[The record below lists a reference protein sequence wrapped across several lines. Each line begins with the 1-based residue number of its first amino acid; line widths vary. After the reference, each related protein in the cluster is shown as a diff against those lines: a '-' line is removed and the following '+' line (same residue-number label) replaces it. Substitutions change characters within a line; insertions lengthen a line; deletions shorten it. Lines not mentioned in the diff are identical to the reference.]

1 MSQKLVLHKF
11 KAAAT
16 VKMEPF
22 EKIFCSFCFFSFTFS
37 FFIPHIT
44 YLTTTDKT
52 TLLMTQEE
60 SFRVVNFTHSFW
72 YSIISGQK
80 IFRFRK

>member
-22 EKIFCSFCFFSFTFS
+22 ETISCSFGFLSFTFS

-44 YLTTTDKT
+44 YLTITDKIA
-52 TLLMTQEE
+52 LLMTQKKT
-60 SFRVVNFTHSFW
+60 FRVVNFTHSFW